1 MGAPRNPWDLDV
13 HRSPGGSSSGSGVAV
28 AAGMV
33 PFSLASDTGGSI
45 RSPASMNGIVG
56 LKPTLSSVSTNG
68 VFPLSQTLDSIGPL
82 TRSVEDAA
90 IVFDTIAGAD
100 DRDPGTWCGTVPR
113 LIPDLKASIRGMR
126 LGLVP
131 DDQLPDVQPE
141 ILQALHEAVRVFRGL
156 GADVVECPLPR
167 RPVDYCAGASQIIR
181 TEGYANLAGLM
192 AQDRGAF
199 DPFVRERVHA
209 GNQGSAAEFA
219 ARLIERRA
227 DMVEMHAVMSGF
239 DALLLPATP
248 IAAPPLAA
256 IDEYAMPLSDLTRF
270 VNYLGLCALAL
281 PNGVNGEAMPLSLQI
296 VAPASRED
304 VAMRIGWAFE
314 NATSWHTRRPDL
326 SSLSALDGQ
335 PSET

>member
-1 MGAPRNPWDLDV
+1 
-13 HRSPGGSSSGSGVAV
+13 
-28 AAGMV
+28 
-33 PFSLASDTGGSI
+33 
-45 RSPASMNGIVG
+45 
-56 LKPTLSSVSTNG
+56 
-68 VFPLSQTLDSIGPL
+68 
-82 TRSVEDAA
+82 
-90 IVFDTIAGAD
+90 
-100 DRDPGTWCGTVPR
+100 
-113 LIPDLKASIRGMR
+113 MR

-141 ILQALHEAVRVFRGL
+141 ILQALHEALRVFRDL
-156 GADVVECPLPR
+156 GAEVIECPLPR

-248 IAAPPLAA
+248 IASPPLAA